1 MDINT
6 TQKAG
11 EKISTCVICSLE
23 ELTDNMKS
31 MKQDTQDERIRQQN
45 KVKNE
50 IAKRKRQTG
59 DQNITITKIINKFET
74 A

>member
-1 MDINT
+1 
-6 TQKAG
+6 
-11 EKISTCVICSLE
+11 
-23 ELTDNMKS
+23 MKS

-50 IAKRKRQTG
+50 IAKRKRQIG